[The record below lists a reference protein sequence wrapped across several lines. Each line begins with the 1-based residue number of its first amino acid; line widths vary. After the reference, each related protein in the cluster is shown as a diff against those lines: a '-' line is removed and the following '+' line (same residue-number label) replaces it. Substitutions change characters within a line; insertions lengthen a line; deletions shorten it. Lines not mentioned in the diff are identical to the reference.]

1 MYIKY
6 SSILCVHV
14 CAGGYGSSHE
24 GGGGAISIGMM
35 KSAVPLLWCDCC
47 CHADFFCWIYSS
59 WVLKIRDDDD
69 YDYSY

>member
-1 MYIKY
+1 MCM
-6 SSILCVHV
+6 CVLVGMGH
-14 CAGGYGSSHE
+14 HTRKR

-59 WVLKIRDDDD
+59 SWVLKIRDGDD